1 MTINRKKLREL
12 SMKLIFQF
20 TFYPNPELDQQT
32 RVFLEQ
38 QESLTEEDREFIAAR
53 MKDIY
58 SKIKGI
64 DKEIS
69 QKAEGWKL
77 SRMSRVDL
85 SLIRLAK
92 YEMDYDDE
100 VPVKVAINE
109 AVELAKIYGGDES
122 PKFVN
127 GVLAKLVKE
136 E

>member
-1 MTINRKKLREL
+1 
-12 SMKLIFQF
+12 MKLVFQF
-20 TFYPNPELDQQT
+20 TFYPDPELDKQSEL
-32 RVFLEQ
+32 FLEQ
-38 QESLTEEDREFIAAR
+38 QEELTPEDREEILLRA
-53 MKDIY
+53 KDIY
-58 SKIKGI
+58 GHIADI
-64 DKEIS
+64 DREIEK
-69 QKAEGWKL
+69 KAEGWKL

-92 YEMDYDDE
+92 YEMDNDDE

>member
-20 TFYPNPELDQQT
+20 TFYPNPELDRQT
-32 RVFLEQ
+32 ELFLGQ
-38 QESLTEEDREFIAAR
+38 QENLTDEDREFISER

-58 SKIKGI
+58 GKLNGI
-64 DKEIS
+64 DREIS
-69 QKAEGWKL
+69 AKTEGWKL

-109 AVELAKIYGGDES
+109 AVELAKIYGGEES